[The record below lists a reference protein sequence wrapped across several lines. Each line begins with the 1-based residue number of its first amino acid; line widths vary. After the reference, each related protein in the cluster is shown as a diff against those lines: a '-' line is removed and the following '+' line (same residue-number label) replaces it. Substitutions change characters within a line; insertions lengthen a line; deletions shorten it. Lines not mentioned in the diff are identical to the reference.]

1 MEHKIISVDIDGS
14 ESVDG
19 ALSKLKG
26 MMSQL
31 PRSMFAVTGGITDH
45 KWSNGEKQV
54 LCIAVKPS
62 EPLDYP
68 IKKVDLPTGEYEM
81 MYIIPAKDII
91 KVCADLW
98 PFETGV
104 PAKGVVYN
112 DIHCDKEVKANEL
125 KVIRY
130 NDRNLVVSKYY
141 ETYGG
146 MSVDL
151 TVDGEVLHDW
161 KESNKRPAK
170 KGKVHEPDQT

>member
-1 MEHKIISVDIDGS
+1 MEHKIISVDVDDPK
-14 ESVDG
+14 SVDG
-19 ALSKLKG
+19 GNSELKG
-26 MMSQL
+26 ML
-31 PRSMFAVTGGITDH
+31 PQMPGLKLAVFGGITDD
-45 KWSNGEKQV
+45 KWSNGEKQI
-54 LCIAVKPS
+54 LCMAVKPS

-68 IKKVDLPTGEYEM
+68 IKKVDLPTGEHEM

-104 PAKGVVYN
+104 PAEGVVYN

-130 NDRNLVVSKYY
+130 NGRNLVVSKYY

-151 TVDGEVLHDW
+151 AVDGEVAHDW
-161 KESNKRPAK
+161 RKSKKRPAK